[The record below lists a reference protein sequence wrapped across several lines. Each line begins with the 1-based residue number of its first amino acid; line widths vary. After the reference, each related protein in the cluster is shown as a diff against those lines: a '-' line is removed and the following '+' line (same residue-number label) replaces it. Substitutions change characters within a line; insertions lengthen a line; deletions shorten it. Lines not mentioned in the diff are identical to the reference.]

1 MHKQTQRCRS
11 YTKQNEVEARRLQV
25 WYNTDMGNG
34 RRKRNRRKQN
44 RGNGKFLGRT
54 FIICVEIFILFVVV
68 GVSLVLVL
76 DDEDKQ
82 IAKQLRQAG
91 ASAELLIGTNVSE
104 KAEDHN
110 ASGENADDSRYGKE
124 LADEK
129 YCEENRVYAMPTI
142 SADEITLAF
151 AGDVSFAE
159 EYTNMEILRQRGGD
173 IRNCFDEFLLKE
185 MQDADIFM
193 LNNEFPYTD
202 RGTPIEGKTYT
213 FRAHPESVKHLY
225 DMGVDIVSVAN
236 NHVYDYGEVSL
247 LDTLTTLEAAA
258 MPYVGAGRNIEEAV
272 KPVYFIANDYK
283 IAYVSAT
290 QIEQGDY
297 PDTKEAGEKSAGV
310 FRCWEP
316 EKLYEAVKEAKA
328 NSDFVVVYIHWGI
341 ELSETLHWAQSDQAA
356 GLVEAGADLIIGD
369 HPHCLQEIAYI
380 DDVPVVYSMGN
391 FWFNSKTQDTSI
403 FKVTLDGNGIK
414 SLQFVPAI
422 QSNCSTT
429 IASDSDRQR
438 ILDYIQSLSPTVT
451 IDNQG
456 YITMR

>member
-1 MHKQTQRCRS
+1 
-11 YTKQNEVEARRLQV
+11 VLV
-25 WYNTDMGNG
+25 
-34 RRKRNRRKQN
+34 
-44 RGNGKFLGRT
+44 
-54 FIICVEIFILFVVV
+54 VVV

-76 DDEDKQ
+76 DDEEKRL
-82 IAKQLRQAG
+82 AKQLRQAG
-91 ASAELLIGTNVSE
+91 ATAELLIGTNVSE
-104 KAEDHN
+104 RAEDHN
-110 ASGENADDSRYGKE
+110 STGTEKESDGSRYGTE

-129 YCEENRVYAMPTI
+129 YCEENRIYAMPTI

-159 EYTNMEILRQRGGD
+159 EYTNMGTLRQRGGN
-173 IRNCFDEFLLKE
+173 IRSCFDEFILKE

-202 RGTPIEGKTYT
+202 RGTPTDGKTYT
-213 FRAHPESVKHLY
+213 FRAKPESVKHLY

-236 NHVYDYGEVSL
+236 NHVYDYGELSL

-258 MPYVGAGRNIEEAV
+258 MPYVGAGRDIEEAI
-272 KPVYFIANDYK
+272 KPVYFVANDYK

-297 PDTKEAGEKSAGV
+297 PDTKGAGENSAGV
-310 FRCWEP
+310 FRCWNP
-316 EKLYEAVKEAKA
+316 EKLYEVVGEAKK
-328 NSDFVVVYIHWGI
+328 NSDFVVVYIHWGT
-341 ELSETLHWAQSDQAA
+341 ELSETLHWAQPDQAA

-391 FWFNSKTQDTSI
+391 FWFNSKTQDTGI
-403 FKVTLDGNGIK
+403 FKATIDENGIK

-429 IASDSDRQR
+429 IASDSYRQR
-438 ILDYIQSLSPTVT
+438 ILDYIQSLSPTIN
-451 IDNQG
+451 IDRQG
-456 YITMR
+456 YITKR

>member
-1 MHKQTQRCRS
+1 M
-11 YTKQNEVEARRLQV
+11 N
-25 WYNTDMGNG
+25 
-34 RRKRNRRKQN
+34 RKRQKKNKRKQN
-44 RGNGKFLGRT
+44 RQNGKFLGRT
-54 FIICVEIFILFVVV
+54 FIVCIEIFVLVVVV

-76 DDEDKQ
+76 DDEEKQ

-110 ASGENADDSRYGKE
+110 SKGAEAELYESRYGAE

-129 YCEENRVYAMPTI
+129 FCEENRIHAMPTI

-173 IRNCFDEFLLKE
+173 ISSCFDEFLLKE

-202 RGTPIEGKTYT
+202 RGTPTEEKTYT
-213 FRAHPESVKHLY
+213 FRAHPESVKYLY
-225 DMGVDIVSVAN
+225 DMGADIVSIAN

-247 LDTLTTLEAAA
+247 LDTLTTLEEAA
-258 MPYVGAGRNIEEAV
+258 MPYVGAGRDIGEAI

-283 IAYVSAT
+283 IAYISAT

-297 PDTKEAGEKSAGV
+297 PDTKGAGENSAGV
-310 FRCWEP
+310 FRCWNP
-316 EKLYEAVKEAKA
+316 ERLYEVVAEAKT
-328 NSDFVVVYIHWGI
+328 NSDFVVIYIHWGT
-341 ELSETLHWAQSDQAA
+341 ELSETLHWAQTDQAA

-391 FWFNSKTQDTSI
+391 FWFNSKTQDTGI
-403 FKVTLDGNGIK
+403 FKATLDENGIK
-414 SLQFVPAI
+414 CLQFVPAI

-429 IASDSDRQR
+429 IASDSERQR
-438 ILDYIQSLSPTVT
+438 ILNYIQSLSPTIN
-451 IDNQG
+451 IDSQG
-456 YITMR
+456 YITKR

>member
-1 MHKQTQRCRS
+1 
-11 YTKQNEVEARRLQV
+11 
-25 WYNTDMGNG
+25 MGNK
-34 RRKRNRRKQN
+34 RRKRSKRKQN
-44 RGNGKFLGRT
+44 NRNGKFLGRT
-54 FIICVEIFILFVVV
+54 FIICLEIFILIVVV

-76 DDEDKQ
+76 DDEDRRL
-82 IAKQLRQAG
+82 AKQLRQAG

-104 KAEDHN
+104 KAQDHN
-110 ASGENADDSRYGKE
+110 ASGEDADGSRYGAV

-129 YCEENRVYAMPTI
+129 YCEENRIYAMPTI
-142 SADEITLAF
+142 SEDEITLAF

-202 RGTPIEGKTYT
+202 RGTAAEGKTYT
-213 FRAHPESVKHLY
+213 FRAHPGSVKHLY

-272 KPVYFIANDYK
+272 KPVYFVANDYK

-297 PDTKEAGEKSAGV
+297 PNTKEAGENSAGV
-310 FRCWEP
+310 FRCWNP
-316 EKLYEAVKEAKA
+316 EKLYEAVAEAKA

-341 ELSETLHWAQSDQAA
+341 ELADTLHWAQTDQAM
-356 GLVEAGADLIIGD
+356 GLAEAGADLIIGD
-369 HPHCLQEIAYI
+369 HPHCLQEIAYM

-391 FWFNSKTQDTSI
+391 FWFNSKTQDTGI
-403 FKVTLDGNGIK
+403 FKATIDENGIK

-422 QSNCSTT
+422 QSNCSTN
-429 IASDSDRQR
+429 IASDLDRQR
-438 ILDYIQSLSPTVT
+438 ILDYIQSLSPTIN
-451 IDNQG
+451 IDGKG
-456 YITMR
+456 YITKNS

>member
-1 MHKQTQRCRS
+1 
-11 YTKQNEVEARRLQV
+11 VLV
-25 WYNTDMGNG
+25 
-34 RRKRNRRKQN
+34 
-44 RGNGKFLGRT
+44 
-54 FIICVEIFILFVVV
+54 VVV

-76 DDEDKQ
+76 DDEEKRL
-82 IAKQLRQAG
+82 AKQLRQAG
-91 ASAELLIGTNVSE
+91 ATAELLIGTNVSE
-104 KAEDHN
+104 RAEDHN
-110 ASGENADDSRYGKE
+110 STGTEKESDGSRYGTE

-129 YCEENRVYAMPTI
+129 YCEENRIYAMPTI

-159 EYTNMEILRQRGGD
+159 EYTNMGTLRQRGGN
-173 IRNCFDEFLLKE
+173 IRSCFDEFILKE

-202 RGTPIEGKTYT
+202 RGTPTDGKTYT
-213 FRAHPESVKHLY
+213 FRAKPESVKHLY

-236 NHVYDYGEVSL
+236 NHVYDYGELSL

-258 MPYVGAGRNIEEAV
+258 MPYVGAGRDIEEAI
-272 KPVYFIANDYK
+272 KPVYFVANDYK

-297 PDTKEAGEKSAGV
+297 PDTKGAGENSAGV
-310 FRCWEP
+310 FRCWNP
-316 EKLYEAVKEAKA
+316 EKLYEVVGEAKK
-328 NSDFVVVYIHWGI
+328 NSDFVVVYIHWGT
-341 ELSETLHWAQSDQAA
+341 ELSETLHWAQPDQAA

-391 FWFNSKTQDTSI
+391 FWFNSKTQDTGI
-403 FKVTLDGNGIK
+403 FKATIDENGIK

-438 ILDYIQSLSPTVT
+438 ILDYIQSLSPTIN
-451 IDNQG
+451 IDRQG
-456 YITMR
+456 YITKR

>member
-1 MHKQTQRCRS
+1 ML
-11 YTKQNEVEARRLQV
+11 V
-25 WYNTDMGNG
+25 
-34 RRKRNRRKQN
+34 
-44 RGNGKFLGRT
+44 
-54 FIICVEIFILFVVV
+54 VVV

-76 DDEDKQ
+76 DDEEKRLT
-82 IAKQLRQAG
+82 KQLRQAG
-91 ASAELLIGTNVSE
+91 ATAELLIGTNVSE

-110 ASGENADDSRYGKE
+110 TVSEDADESRYGAQ
-124 LADEK
+124 LAEEE
-129 YCEENRVYAMPTI
+129 YCEENRIYAMPTI
-142 SADEITLAF
+142 LADEITLAF

-159 EYTNMEILRQRGGD
+159 EYTNMEVLRQRGGD
-173 IRNCFDEFLLKE
+173 IRDCFDEFLLKE
-185 MQDADIFM
+185 IQDADIFM

-202 RGTPIEGKTYT
+202 RGTPKEGKTYT

-225 DMGVDIVSVAN
+225 DMGIDIVSVAN

-247 LDTLTTLEAAA
+247 LDTLTTLEEAA
-258 MPYVGAGRNIEEAV
+258 MPYVGAGRNMVEAV

-297 PDTKEAGEKSAGV
+297 PDTKGAGKNSAGV
-310 FRCWEP
+310 FRCWNP
-316 EKLYEAVKEAKA
+316 EKLYGVVADAKE
-328 NSDFVVVYIHWGI
+328 NSDFVVVYIHWGT
-341 ELSETLHWAQSDQAA
+341 ELSETLHWAQTDQAA

-391 FWFNSKTQDTSI
+391 FWFNSKTQDTGL
-403 FKVTLDGNGIK
+403 FKVTIDETGIK

-422 QSNCSTT
+422 QSNCSTN
-429 IASDSDRQR
+429 IASDSDSSR
-438 ILDYIQSLSPTVT
+438 ILNYIQSLSPTVT

-456 YITMR
+456 YITKR

>member
-1 MHKQTQRCRS
+1 MCYNRTM
-11 YTKQNEVEARRLQV
+11 RR
-25 WYNTDMGNG
+25 TS
-34 RRKRNRRKQN
+34 KKRRKQN
-44 RGNGKFLGRT
+44 RQNGKFLGRT
-54 FIICVEIFILFVVV
+54 FIICIEIFVLVVVV

-76 DDEDKQ
+76 DDEERRL
-82 IAKQLRQAG
+82 AKQLRQAG

-110 ASGENADDSRYGKE
+110 TVSEDADESRYGAQ
-124 LADEK
+124 LMDDK
-129 YCEENRVYAMPTI
+129 YCEENRIYAMPTI
-142 SADEITLAF
+142 SEDEITLAF

-159 EYTNMEILRQRGGD
+159 EYTNMEVLRQRGGD
-173 IRNCFDEFLLKE
+173 IESCFDEFMLKE

-202 RGTPIEGKTYT
+202 RGTKTEGKTYT

-236 NHVYDYGEVSL
+236 NHVYDYGKESL
-247 LDTLTTLEAAA
+247 LDTLTTLEEAA
-258 MPYVGAGRNIEEAV
+258 MPYVGAGRNIEEAI

-297 PDTKEAGEKSAGV
+297 PDTKGAGENSAGV
-310 FRCWEP
+310 FRCWNP
-316 EKLYEAVKEAKA
+316 EKLYEVVTEAKT
-328 NSDFVVVYIHWGI
+328 NSDFVVVYIHWGT
-341 ELSETLHWAQSDQAA
+341 ELSETLHWAQTDQAN

-380 DDVPVVYSMGN
+380 GDVPVVYSMGN
-391 FWFNSKTQDTSI
+391 FWFNSKTQDTGI
-403 FKVTLDGNGIK
+403 FKATIDENGIK
-414 SLQFVPAI
+414 SIQFVPAI

-438 ILDYIQSLSPTVT
+438 ILNYIQSLAPTIS
-451 IDNQG
+451 IDSQG
-456 YITMR
+456 YITKK

>member
-1 MHKQTQRCRS
+1 MSKKT
-11 YTKQNEVEARRLQV
+11 
-25 WYNTDMGNG
+25 
-34 RRKRNRRKQN
+34 RKRNARKPNRR
-44 RGNGKFLGRT
+44 NGKFLGRT
-54 FIICVEIFILFVVV
+54 FIICIEIFILIVVV

-76 DDEDKQ
+76 DDEERRL
-82 IAKQLRQAG
+82 AKQLREAG
-91 ASAELLIGTNVSE
+91 ATAELLIGTNVSE

-110 ASGENADDSRYGKE
+110 AVSADVDSSRYGAQ

-129 YCEENRVYAMPTI
+129 FCQENRVYAMPTI
-142 SADEITLAF
+142 SVDEITLAF

-173 IRNCFDEFLLKE
+173 IRNCFDEFVLKE

-202 RGTPIEGKTYT
+202 RGTPTEGKTYT
-213 FRAHPESVKHLY
+213 FRAHPGSVKHLY
-225 DMGVDIVSVAN
+225 DMGADIVSVAN

-283 IAYVSAT
+283 IAYISAT
-290 QIEQGDY
+290 QIEQGNY
-297 PDTKEAGEKSAGV
+297 PDTKGAGKSSAGV
-310 FRCWEP
+310 FRCWNP
-316 EKLYEAVKEAKA
+316 ELLYETVKEAKE
-328 NSDFVVVYIHWGI
+328 NSDFVIVYIHWGT
-341 ELSETLHWAQSDQAA
+341 ELSETLHWAQTDQAA

-380 DDVPVVYSMGN
+380 GDVPVVYSMGN
-391 FWFNSKTQDTSI
+391 FWFNSKTQDTGI
-403 FKVTLDGNGIK
+403 FKVMLDKDGIK

-422 QSNCSTT
+422 QANCSTT
-429 IASDSDRQR
+429 IASDVDRKR
-438 ILDYIQSLSPTVT
+438 ILDYIQSLSPTIS
-451 IDNQG
+451 IDSQG
-456 YITMR
+456 YITKR

>member
-1 MHKQTQRCRS
+1 M
-11 YTKQNEVEARRLQV
+11 L
-25 WYNTDMGNG
+25 
-34 RRKRNRRKQN
+34 
-44 RGNGKFLGRT
+44 
-54 FIICVEIFILFVVV
+54 VVIV
-68 GVSLVLVL
+68 GVSLVLVF
-76 DDEDKQ
+76 DDEEKRL
-82 IAKQLRQAG
+82 AKQLREAG
-91 ASAELLIGTNVSE
+91 ATAELLIGTNVSE
-104 KAEDHN
+104 KAQDHN
-110 ASGENADDSRYGKE
+110 GSEVDEDGSRYGKE

-129 YCEENRVYAMPTI
+129 YCGENRIYSMPTI
-142 SADEITLAF
+142 SADEVVLAF

-159 EYTNMEILRQRGGD
+159 GYANMGSLQQRGGD
-173 IRNCFDEFLLKE
+173 ISTCFDEFVLKE

-202 RGTPIEGKTYT
+202 RGTPTEGKTYT
-213 FRAHPESVKHLY
+213 FRANPGNVKYLY

-247 LDTLTTLEAAA
+247 LDTLTTLEEAA
-258 MPYVGAGRNIEEAV
+258 MPYVGAGRNLEDAV

-297 PDTKEAGEKSAGV
+297 PDTKGAGENSAGV
-310 FRCWEP
+310 FRCWNP
-316 EKLYEAVKEAKA
+316 EKLYEVVAEAKE
-328 NSDFVVVYIHWGI
+328 NSDFVVVYVHWGQ
-341 ELSETLHWAQSDQAA
+341 ELSETLHWAQPDQAT

-391 FWFNSKTQDTSI
+391 FWFNSKTQDTGI
-403 FKVTLDGNGIK
+403 LKATLDKDGIRN
-414 SLQFVPAI
+414 LQFVPAI

-429 IASDSDRQR
+429 IASDADRQR
-438 ILDYIQSLSPTVT
+438 ILDYIQSLSPSIT

-456 YITMR
+456 YITKR

>member
-1 MHKQTQRCRS
+1 MC
-11 YTKQNEVEARRLQV
+11 
-25 WYNTDMGNG
+25 YN
-34 RRKRNRRKQN
+34 KRMSNRVKKRRRKQN
-44 RGNGKFLGRT
+44 RQNGKFLGRT
-54 FIICVEIFILFVVV
+54 FIICIEIFVLVVVV

-76 DDEDKQ
+76 DDEERRL
-82 IAKQLRQAG
+82 AKQLRQAG
-91 ASAELLIGTNVSE
+91 ASAELLIGTNISE

-110 ASGENADDSRYGKE
+110 AASANVDDSRYGAE

-129 YCEENRVYAMPTI
+129 YCEENRIYAMPTI

-159 EYTNMEILRQRGGD
+159 EYTNMEILKQRGGD

-202 RGTPIEGKTYT
+202 RGTPTEGKTYT

-247 LDTLTTLEAAA
+247 LDTLATLETAA
-258 MPYVGAGRNIEEAV
+258 MPYVGAGRDIDEAV

-283 IAYVSAT
+283 IAYISAT

-297 PDTKEAGEKSAGV
+297 PDTKGAGENNAGV
-310 FRCWEP
+310 FRCWNP
-316 EKLYEAVKEAKA
+316 ELLYEVVKEAKK
-328 NSDFVVVYIHWGI
+328 NSDFVVVYIHWGT
-341 ELSETLHWAQSDQAA
+341 ELSQTLHWAQPDQAA
-356 GLVEAGADLIIGD
+356 GLVEAGADLIVGD

-380 DDVPVVYSMGN
+380 GDVPVVYSMGN
-391 FWFNSKTQDTSI
+391 FWFNSKTQDTGI
-403 FKVTLDGNGIK
+403 FKATLDKDGIK

-429 IASDSDRQR
+429 IASDSERQR
-438 ILDYIQSLSPTVT
+438 MLDYIQSLSPTIS

-456 YITMR
+456 YIIKN

>member
-1 MHKQTQRCRS
+1 MNNKRQKRS
-11 YTKQNEVEARRLQV
+11 K
-25 WYNTDMGNG
+25 
-34 RRKRNRRKQN
+34 RKQK
-44 RGNGKFLGRT
+44 RGNGQFLGRT
-54 FIICVEIFILFVVV
+54 FIICIEIFVLVVVV

-76 DDEDKQ
+76 DDEERRL
-82 IAKQLRQAG
+82 AKQLRQAG
-91 ASAELLIGTNVSE
+91 ASAELLIGTNISE

-110 ASGENADDSRYGKE
+110 TASANVDDSRYGAE

-129 YCEENRVYAMPTI
+129 YCEENRIYAMPTI

-159 EYTNMEILRQRGGD
+159 EYTNMEILKQRGGD

-202 RGTPIEGKTYT
+202 RGTPTEGKTYT

-258 MPYVGAGRNIEEAV
+258 MPYVGAGRDIDDAV

-283 IAYVSAT
+283 IAYISAT

-297 PDTKEAGEKSAGV
+297 PDTKGAGKNSAGV
-310 FRCWEP
+310 FRCWNP
-316 EKLYEAVKEAKA
+316 EKLYEVVAEAKT
-328 NSDFVVVYIHWGI
+328 NSDFVVVYIHWGT
-341 ELSETLHWAQSDQAA
+341 ELSETLHWAQPDQAA
-356 GLVEAGADLIIGD
+356 GLVEAGADLIVGD

-380 DDVPVVYSMGN
+380 GDVPVVYSMGN
-391 FWFNSKTQDTSI
+391 FWFNSKTQDTGI
-403 FKVTLDGNGIK
+403 FKATLDKDGIK

-429 IASDSDRQR
+429 IASDSERQR
-438 ILDYIQSLSPTVT
+438 MLDYIQSLSPTIS

-456 YITMR
+456 YIIKN